1 MLPAVITLCLF
12 GFVPV
17 SGGGIKGKSKTELLT
32 AIPARGSTD
41 GENGY
46 FLATPSIVEYLD
58 YRIDGAYR

>member
-1 MLPAVITLCLF
+1 M
-12 GFVPV
+12 
-17 SGGGIKGKSKTELLT
+17 KGKSKTELLT